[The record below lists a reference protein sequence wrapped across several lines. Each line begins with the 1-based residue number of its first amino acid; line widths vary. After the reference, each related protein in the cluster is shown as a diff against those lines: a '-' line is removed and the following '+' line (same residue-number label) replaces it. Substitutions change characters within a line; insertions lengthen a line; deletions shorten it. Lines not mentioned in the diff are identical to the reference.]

1 MVIDLYES
9 EELAL
14 QAPQQPAPSLVQPA
28 ASPDQPAVKP
38 PTQKEPT
45 PLDEPH
51 TLAPKQLPHRYD
63 GVAKVTGKA
72 KYAAEFTV
80 PNQKMSHGFLVGST
94 IASGTIA
101 SIDRSATEKAPG
113 VLYVMTFEN
122 APKVPPPVAQPPARR
137 HVTLLQDNKVDYSDQ
152 PIAYIVAE
160 TLDQARYAATLLK
173 VRYNPTPAKLHF
185 QDRLSEARSPKSGGR
200 EPLEEKRGDLD
211 AALAKASSKVDVTY
225 TTPIQHAN
233 PMEPHATIAWWEGD
247 KLNMYDAT
255 QYVSGGKASIARV
268 LAIPIDTVHYQCPFT
283 GGGFGSKGSQWSHVP
298 LTAMAARVVQRP
310 VKFAIERDQMF
321 GNVGARPETVQH
333 LQLGA
338 SGTGTST
345 KLTGLRHDVLLH
357 ASVMEDFLEPSAFQ
371 SRYMYAT
378 EANFTSHKLI
388 DMNLGVATFHRAP
401 GESSGTAAL
410 EQAVDEL
417 CIAANVDPV
426 QFRINSYAE
435 NDQSK
440 NQPWTSKHLKE
451 CYTQAAQRFGWSRRP
466 MQPGTVR
473 EGNELIGY
481 GMATAIYGAN
491 RSSAQAVV
499 RALPNGRVFVGSGSQ
514 DLGTGTY
521 TIMAQVAADG
531 LGLDPTLVDVK
542 LGDSTL
548 PKSPVSGGSQTAAS
562 LGPAITDAAGQ
573 VKLALFEMARLDAQ
587 SPLHNAKA
595 EDLDLKNGRIF
606 LKATP
611 ATGETFAALITRN
624 GGKPVEGMGSAE
636 PSETASSFSHQS
648 WGAVFAEVAVD
659 VDTHMP
665 RVRRVVATY
674 DIGTLMNNKT
684 GISQLQG
691 GIVWGIS
698 FALHEA
704 THLDD
709 TYGRFVNHNLAE
721 YHVPVNADIPEI
733 DVTCLN
739 IPDTKFN
746 PLGARGIGE
755 IGITGAAA
763 AVANAIFNATG
774 KRIRDYPITPDKLMA

>member
-1 MVIDLYES
+1 
-9 EELAL
+9 
-14 QAPQQPAPSLVQPA
+14 
-28 ASPDQPAVKP
+28 
-38 PTQKEPT
+38 
-45 PLDEPH
+45 
-51 TLAPKQLPHRYD
+51 
-63 GVAKVTGKA
+63 
-72 KYAAEFTV
+72 
-80 PNQKMSHGFLVGST
+80 
-94 IASGTIA
+94 
-101 SIDRSATEKAPG
+101 
-113 VLYVMTFEN
+113 
-122 APKVPPPVAQPPARR
+122 
-137 HVTLLQDNKVDYSDQ
+137 
-152 PIAYIVAE
+152 
-160 TLDQARYAATLLK
+160 
-173 VRYNPTPAKLHF
+173 
-185 QDRLSEARSPKSGGR
+185 
-200 EPLEEKRGDLD
+200 
-211 AALAKASSKVDVTY
+211 
-225 TTPIQHAN
+225 
-233 PMEPHATIAWWEGD
+233 MEPHATIAWWQGD
-247 KLNMYDAT
+247 KLNLYDAT

-268 LAIPIDTVHYQCPFT
+268 LAIPIDTVHYECPYT

-298 LTAMAARVVQRP
+298 LTAMAARMAQRP
-310 VKFAIERDQMF
+310 VKCSLDRDQMF

-338 SGTGTST
+338 SGAGPGT
-345 KLTGLRHDVLLH
+345 KLTGLRHDVILH
-357 ASVMEDFLEPSAFQ
+357 ASAMEDFLEPSAYQ

-378 EANFTSHKLI
+378 EANFTNHKLVT
-388 DMNLGVATFHRAP
+388 MNLGVATFHRAP

-410 EQAVDEL
+410 EAAVDEL
-417 CIAANVDPV
+417 CHEAKVDPV
-426 QFRINSYAE
+426 QFRLNSYAE

-451 CYTQAAQRFGWSRRP
+451 CYTQAAARFGWSKRP

-499 RALPNGRVFVGSGSQ
+499 RALPNGRAFVGSGSQ

-562 LGPAITDAAGQ
+562 IGPAITDAAGQ

-587 SPLHNAKA
+587 SPLHNAKP

-606 LKATP
+606 LKANP

-636 PSETASSFSHQS
+636 PGESASSFSHQS

-665 RVRRVVATY
+665 RVRRIVATY

-684 GISQLQG
+684 GINQLQG

-698 FALHEA
+698 FALHED
-704 THLDD
+704 THLDE
-709 TYGRFVNHNLAE
+709 TYGRFVNRNLAE
-721 YHVPVNADIPEI
+721 YHVPVSADIPEI

-739 IPDTKFN
+739 IPDTRFN

-774 KRIRDYPITPDKLMA
+774 KRIRSYPITPDKLMA